1 MHFYSDEDEGT
12 PCPVRHYSPNSNLLS
27 RQRRDRTT
35 LGRLTAFPLISGD
48 DDDETVGI
56 ELTTVLPSISSF
68 ANRRKT
74 ILNEPPRRPGQ
85 ALRQKEELRL
95 SQKEKG
101 LKREE
106 EGEEIEDI
114 FKFPSPPLPV
124 QQQQQPIPSSQHQQ
138 QRVSAPEKEE
148 EEEEEEQEEEE
159 EEGGGEG
166 EEEEEEYY
174 DGQEYAAALQPQQAH
189 LQQARR
195 ITTGATLSQQPRRP
209 AAVPTTTGAA
219 GAKTGRRLSAWIEAR
234 VQEKRRQRIAAQQQ
248 QQTQHHHQNQPENEL
263 AQRQATTLPQQLC
276 NRISAPENV
285 NGHHSSEEAKLVKSY
300 LNAPPKRGTARPA
313 ERTQQGAVKAAGA
326 GRGKENILPPKRDSR
341 GQDGKSIHITIPP
354 NNQFGKAAGN
364 KRLASMEN
372 DANNNS
378 KKSKTFSTVPEF
390 KAPTYS
396 VQHRPQSYSSTYS
409 GINGDDDYNYDQDEP
424 SNTRKRASSPQPRF
438 VSESDIDDNS
448 FSSIHNPLIRASTT
462 SNRPLPPRN
471 GKLRL
476 IKRRKV
482 SDDATSGD
490 EIPLNPAQTALAKQL
505 APHQKIN
512 GVHRDG
518 PIRPAVAAGLASMDA
533 MNPVLSDDLAQ
544 VRMYEDS
551 WLSMLEASVT
561 QLVNAVFEQYE
572 ASRASTIETHIQL
585 RREMITLYSTIP
597 AIYKRIQAS
606 LAFGVLA
613 VPKESIMKSSAV
625 KSWGEDLGVKKKF
638 MDLFM
643 QTYDVEILGIA
654 LEVIIGRELFGKTG
668 PRLSDAQIIEEGA
681 YILSMQEKDKMKL
694 VEQFLEKFL
703 VNCEDA
709 YLNPPRSRNSASRII
724 GALGIVRTK
733 GAGRGRL
740 GEDDWGSV
748 GWGLRKTVLRALML
762 ILLLDKTKKGRKNL
776 LGSRCLFRQNSQYKS
791 SISILHALAQLLLP
805 SLGDIVRPLSLMGY
819 TVEHIQQPLEEFSY
833 TVDNLA
839 VDMRDGVRLV
849 RLVELLLY
857 PTEAQGATRTGAWPL
872 SKDLKFPAISR
883 VHKLNNVTLALEAL
897 EDAGGNE
904 NGVKL
909 EDIVDGYRERT
920 VGLLWGIV
928 GTWGLE
934 MGVGGLVDWSELRKE
949 IGRLKRERRKAQKG
963 NWGAGALLSDE
974 DEERDEERG
983 YVALLKCWARCIAEK
998 KGLRVENMTTS
1009 FADGRVFGAIVGAY
1023 EGYFVRKKSVS
1034 AQGGS
1039 KLEERLKELGCS
1051 AYFASLFGDKK
1062 SRGKVFDRDFVI
1074 GGLAF
1079 LCSRLLQWSVKERAA
1094 TNIQRAFRAWKFAQV
1109 AHVRIHLLILAH
1121 ECAAFVR
1128 SKEQV
1133 VNAAIVIQRAFR
1145 DHLRVKLH
1153 RLINAVIGIQCSIR
1167 GYLIR
1172 RELQGLRGAAM
1183 KIQRWWREV
1192 RERRFR
1198 QRAGVLL
1205 GNLAELQACA
1215 RGFLERRRVD
1225 DVYFAV
1231 GIVDAEYGRILKGRR
1246 VREEFLMQR
1255 EAAVRIQRWWRDILV
1270 IWNDRENFLD
1280 IRSGV
1285 IEVQAGIRGA
1295 LMRQEVDRKWTAVV
1309 AIQRWFRAW
1318 IEIAKV
1324 RHEFKATHWAALVV
1338 QTRRRET
1345 LAARRARREYLL
1357 LRTYT
1362 IAVQQEFRERRAIR
1376 DVAVVLQRAW
1386 RRYGSVVRMRRMRS
1400 DVVLVQSLW
1409 RGYVTR
1415 RDAIPRLRVLRR
1427 KLVRAIEKREEGEE
1441 TLGERVG
1448 KGIGLVKG
1456 AVGFGRGLL
1465 QLEYT
1470 TKYSRECAV
1479 MLAADEDAIKALAS
1493 HVESATKQ
1501 LQKQTSAAPN
1511 RNLHLIFNIFLNI
1524 SSTSEAGHIL
1534 AQRHGKDKE
1543 VFLVLFNFAAAG
1555 SKQPNAFGELYMC
1568 ALEALTKFCKGSE
1581 EVRERLKRNWKW
1593 LEMLGGL
1600 VRGERE
1606 KGKAKGKKGKGSGGG
1621 EERKVLLP
1629 VLTGLR
1635 RGQRRLRRYWSC

>member
-1 MHFYSDEDEGT
+1 MPFYSDEDEGT

-48 DDDETVGI
+48 DGDETVGI

-85 ALRQKEELRL
+85 SLRQKEELRL
-95 SQKEKG
+95 SQREKRV
-101 LKREE
+101 KREKEGE
-106 EGEEIEDI
+106 EEEEEEEEEIEDI

-124 QQQQQPIPSSQHQQ
+124 QQQQQPIPSQQHQQ
-138 QRVSAPEKEE
+138 QRLSAPEEEGEE
-148 EEEEEEQEEEE
+148 EEEEEEC
-159 EEGGGEG
+159 
-166 EEEEEEYY
+166 YN
-174 DGQEYAAALQPQQAH
+174 GQEYAAALHPQRAH
-189 LQQARR
+189 LQQAWR
-195 ITTGATLSQQPRRP
+195 ITTGAALSQQPRRP
-209 AAVPTTTGAA
+209 AAVPTATGAG
-219 GAKTGRRLSAWIEAR
+219 GARTGRRLSAWIEAR

-248 QQTQHHHQNQPENEL
+248 QQTQHHHQNQPGNEL
-263 AQRQATTLPQQLC
+263 PQRQASTLQQQLDR
-276 NRISAPENV
+276 NWSSAPENF
-285 NGHHSSEEAKLVKSY
+285 NGRHSSEEAELVKSY
-300 LNAPPKRGTARPA
+300 FNAPPKRSTARPV
-313 ERTQQGAVKAAGA
+313 ERTRRGAVKAAGA

-341 GQDGKSIHITIPP
+341 DQDGKSIHTAVPP
-354 NNQFGKAAGN
+354 NNLFGKGAGN

-372 DANNNS
+372 DANNNN
-378 KKSKTFSTVPEF
+378 KKSKTFNTAPEF

-409 GINGDDDYNYDQDEP
+409 GVNGGDDYDYVQDEP

-448 FSSIHNPLIRASTT
+448 FSSIHNPLIKASTT
-462 SNRPLPPRN
+462 SIRPWNQSPLPPRN
-471 GKLRL
+471 GKLQL

-482 SDDATSGD
+482 SNDATSGD
-490 EIPLNPAQTALAKQL
+490 EIPLNPAQTALAMQL
-505 APHQKIN
+505 APRQKIN

-518 PIRPAVAAGLASMDA
+518 PIRPAAAAGLASMDA

-597 AIYKRIQAS
+597 AIHKRIQAS

-613 VPKESIMKSSAV
+613 IPKESINKSSAV
-625 KSWGEDLGVKKKF
+625 KSWGEDLGIKKKF

-668 PRLSDAQIIEEGA
+668 PRVSDAQIIEEGT

-694 VEQFLEKFL
+694 VERFLEKFL

-733 GAGRGRL
+733 GAGKGGL

-748 GWGLRKTVLRALML
+748 EWGLRKTVLRALML

-791 SISILHALAQLLLP
+791 SISILHALARLLLP

-819 TVEHIQQPLEEFSY
+819 TVEHVQQPLEEFSY

-904 NGVKL
+904 NGVKP
-909 EDIVDGYRERT
+909 EDIIDGYRERT

-934 MGVGGLVDWSELRKE
+934 MGVGALVDWSELRKE
-949 IGRLKRERRKAQKG
+949 IGRLKRERTKAQKG
-963 NWGAGALLSDE
+963 NGGPGAMLSDE

-1023 EGYFVRKKSVS
+1023 EGYFVRKKSVGV
-1034 AQGGS
+1034 QGES

-1062 SRGKVFDRDFVI
+1062 RPGKVFDRDFVI

-1121 ECAAFVR
+1121 ECAAFVK
-1128 SKEQV
+1128 SKERV

-1153 RLINAVIGIQCSIR
+1153 RLISAVIGIQCSIR
-1167 GYLIR
+1167 GFLIR
-1172 RELQGLRGAAM
+1172 RELQGLREAAM
-1183 KIQRWWREV
+1183 QIQRWWREV

-1205 GNLAELQACA
+1205 GNLAELQARA

-1231 GIVDAEYGRILKGRR
+1231 GIVEAEYGRLLKGRR

-1270 IWNDRENFLD
+1270 IWNDREEFLE

-1285 IEVQAGIRGA
+1285 IEVQAGIRGV
-1295 LMRQEVDRKWTAVV
+1295 LMRQEVDRKWTAVMT
-1309 AIQRWFRAW
+1309 IQRWFRAW

-1324 RHEFKATHWAALVV
+1324 RHEFKATRWAALVV
-1338 QTRRRET
+1338 QIRRRET

-1362 IAVQQEFRERRAIR
+1362 IAVQQEFQGMEEVWVGGENAE
-1376 DVAVVLQRAW
+1376 DAEGG
-1386 RRYGSVVRMRRMRS
+1386 GSGTK
-1400 DVVLVQSLW
+1400 SLEGICGSEGCDSEAQ
-1409 RGYVTR
+1409 GYSEEASEG
-1415 RDAIPRLRVLRR
+1415 D
-1427 KLVRAIEKREEGEE
+1427 REEGGRGGDAW
-1441 TLGERVG
+1441 GEGWEGDWVGEGGGGVG
-1448 KGIGLVKG
+1448 KGVI
-1456 AVGFGRGLL
+1456 
-1465 QLEYT
+1465 
-1470 TKYSRECAV
+1470 
-1479 MLAADEDAIKALAS
+1479 AA
-1493 HVESATKQ
+1493 
-1501 LQKQTSAAPN
+1501 
-1511 RNLHLIFNIFLNI
+1511 
-1524 SSTSEAGHIL
+1524 
-1534 AQRHGKDKE
+1534 
-1543 VFLVLFNFAAAG
+1543 
-1555 SKQPNAFGELYMC
+1555 
-1568 ALEALTKFCKGSE
+1568 
-1581 EVRERLKRNWKW
+1581 W
-1593 LEMLGGL
+1593 
-1600 VRGERE
+1600 
-1606 KGKAKGKKGKGSGGG
+1606 
-1621 EERKVLLP
+1621 
-1629 VLTGLR
+1629 
-1635 RGQRRLRRYWSC
+1635 